1 MKKFLILSML
11 LTAFSRLAFA
21 QDTSIRDL
29 TSVEQLREAFQ
40 KDAGKIRIVAL
51 LSPT

>member
-1 MKKFLILSML
+1 MRKFLILSML
-11 LTAFSRLAFA
+11 LTAVSKLVFG

-40 KDAGKIRIVAL
+40 EDAGKIRIVAL